1 MPYFGMGEVS
11 FTKNEYNGNLIN
23 TNIRGDLNLT
33 APLPTSIKMDST
45 GITAYTTV
53 STSNFARLDYRG
65 LYIQNGALD
74 IRTGTSDQRGVVL
87 NKNGLKGFK
96 SDGTITFSLD
106 TNGTLSLYN
115 GGIDLYTIGTNRY
128 RGVRLDADGLRG
140 YNASG
145 TETLNLKASDG
156 SLTLNGGFL
165 KIINGLKA
173 DQIESAATN
182 KWNNAESNAKAY
194 SDLQFAQANNNM
206 ISVDG
211 KIRADL
217 RLTSPLPTN
226 LLLNGDGITAST
238 TSNSSR
244 FARMDYRGLY
254 VQGGAI
260 DIRTNGSS
268 NSRGV
273 ILDSGGLKGYDN
285 SGKPTFTL
293 NSGNGAAYFSG
304 EVFVG
309 DDNEYTKVITN
320 YIENYGSY
328 VKTWGLTGS
337 TLSTVSN
344 YAEREKNGY
353 ATAYEKSYLDAYR
366 QKVKLT
372 VSKGNITMRRVT
384 SSSATTG
391 EALFYTDY
399 GISTWENGSGS
410 STASGTIEFFS
421 KRWNSTSGLTLYSSG
436 NIGLSTEK
444 SSTGGASIYLNSGN
458 SNYSVII
465 GSGDSSYQWG
475 RLKVGSIEMPDGEVA
490 TKSYVDSKV
499 GGSGGNTTIGGWVIG
514 SSNINST
521 YYQNGDPAVR
531 IANTGNIRT
540 VGSFYAGE
548 YISAGVSISTPYLSA
563 NRING
568 GVMGNWSITSNMI
581 QSTNS
586 SGNPNQIIRLN
597 QTTGNINITGN
608 LSQGSKREWKK
619 NITPFKKSGL
629 DIINSSYIR
638 EFQYEREVDGVD
650 MPHIGL
656 IVDEAPLEVL
666 DIDEGYGVL
675 INEAIWIN
683 WKATQELSTELN
695 NEKAKNELLTEEL
708 SDLRADVE
716 YIKNLLQN

>member
-11 FTKNEYNGNLIN
+11 FTKNEYNGNLID

-96 SDGTITFSLD
+96 SDGAITFSLD

-145 TETLNLKASDG
+145 TETFNLKALDG
-156 SLTLNGGFL
+156 SLTLNGGYL

-182 KWNNAESNAKAY
+182 KWDNAESNAKAY

-217 RLTSPLPTN
+217 RLASPLPTN

-238 TSNSSR
+238 PSNSSR

-260 DIRTNGSS
+260 DIRTNGSN

-273 ILDSGGLKGYDN
+273 VLDSGGLKGYDN

-309 DDNEYTKVITN
+309 DDNEYTKIITN

-337 TLSTVSN
+337 TLSTVNN
-344 YAEREKNGY
+344 YVDRERRGI
-353 ATAYEKSYLDAYR
+353 ATSYEKAYLDNYR

-444 SSTGGASIYLNSGN
+444 SSTGGATIYLNSGN

-499 GGSGGNTTIGGWVIG
+499 GGSGGSVTIGGWVIG

-521 YYQNGDPAVR
+521 YYQNGEPAVR
-531 IANTGNIRT
+531 ISNAGNIRT
-540 VGSFYAGE
+540 VGSFYAGDA
-548 YISAGVSISTPYLSA
+548 ITTSVGVYTPYIGATTIAGS
-563 NRING
+563 
-568 GVMGNWSITSNMI
+568 WSIG
-581 QSTNS
+581 STNLNS
-586 SGNPNQIIRLN
+586 VSGAIKMGAS
-597 QTTGNINITGN
+597 TGNIVCNKVTE
-608 LSQGSKREWKK
+608 SSMREKKK
-619 NITPFKKSGL
+619 NINVYEGNAVDVINSASIKTYQYLNDVENL
-629 DIINSSYIR
+629 DIPY
-638 EFQYEREVDGVD
+638 
-650 MPHIGL
+650 IGL
-656 IVDEAPLEVL
+656 ILDEAPLEVV
-666 DIDEGYGVL
+666 DTFGNGVL
-675 INEAIWIN
+675 PAQGTWVS
-683 WKATQELSTELN
+683 WKAIQELSADLN

-708 SDLRADVE
+708 NDLRADVE
-716 YIKNLLQN
+716 YIKSLLQN

>member
-11 FTKNEYNGNLIN
+11 FTKNEYNGNLID

-96 SDGTITFSLD
+96 SDGAITFSLD

-173 DQIESAATN
+173 DQIESSATN
-182 KWNNAESNAKAY
+182 KWDNAESNAKAY
-194 SDLQFAQANNNM
+194 SDLQFAQANQNTLN
-206 ISVDG
+206 SDG
-211 KIRADL
+211 KLRTDL
-217 RLTSPLPTN
+217 RLASPLPTN

-238 TSNSSR
+238 PSDSSK

-260 DIRTNGSS
+260 DIRTNGSN
-268 NSRGV
+268 NSRGIV
-273 ILDSGGLKGYDN
+273 LDSTGLKGFDSTGKLTFNVN
-285 SGKPTFTL
+285 S
-293 NSGNGAAYFSG
+293 SNGAAYFSG
-304 EVFVG
+304 EVYVG
-309 DDNEYTKVITN
+309 DASEYTKVITN

-344 YAEREKNGY
+344 YAEREKNGI
-353 ATAYEKSYLDAYR
+353 ATSYEKSYLDAYR

-384 SSSATTG
+384 SSSSTTG

-499 GGSGGNTTIGGWVIG
+499 GGAGGNATIGGWVIG
-514 SSNINST
+514 STNINST

-540 VGSFYAGE
+540 VGSFYAGDA
-548 YISAGVSISTPYLSA
+548 ITTAVGVYTPYIGATTIAGSW
-563 NRING
+563 NIG
-568 GVMGNWSITSNMI
+568 
-581 QSTNS
+581 STNLNSS
-586 SGNPNQIIRLN
+586 SGDIKMGAN
-597 QTTGNINITGN
+597 TGNITITGG
-608 LSQGSKREWKK
+608 LSASTVNGKTTSQLSMRESKK
-619 NITPFKKSGL
+619 NIRLYEGSGL
-629 DIINSSYIR
+629 DIVNSGRIR
-638 EFQYEREVDGVD
+638 NFQYKEESDID
-650 MPHIGL
+650 LPHIGL
-656 IVDEAPLEVL
+656 ILDEAPLEVINF
-666 DIDEGYGVL
+666 DGTGVL

-683 WKATQELSTELN
+683 WKATQELSLQLN

-708 SDLRADVE
+708 NDLRADVE
-716 YIKNLLQN
+716 YIKSLLQN